1 MNFFEHQDRARRNSR
16 YLILFFIVAV
26 VGIVAAVD
34 FIVAV
39 VAASAGDE
47 YFVLR
52 FPNRDWLANNLGLMI
67 MASLAT
73 VAFVTLASLYRSLGL
88 RSGGGGKVARDMG
101 GVLVNPDS
109 SDPEYRRLI
118 NVIEEISIASGVPVP
133 EVYVLESEPAINAFA
148 AGYSGSDAIV
158 AVSRGCLDH
167 LTRDELQ
174 GVIAHEF
181 SHVLNGDMR
190 LNIRLMGVLFGVLAI
205 SLIGRMIVRGLRYG
219 GGRKGGGAAAIV
231 LAGAALF
238 FVGYIGLFCG
248 RVIKAAV
255 SRQREYLAD
264 ASAVQFTRQAGG
276 IAGALKK
283 IGGFADGS
291 ELRQAKAEEISHMLF
306 AQGLRLSSL
315 LATHP
320 PLVKRIEALEPGFDP
335 ADFAL
340 VTTAAKTTGVSAP
353 AAAGLI
359 DDTGSRLYKTD
370 TDVIVLDADSLTA
383 TVGQPTDAHLSQAAG
398 LRASMPAE
406 IVAAAHSRS
415 GAISLT
421 LALLL
426 DRDQNI
432 RRHQQGIIE
441 QRMGRRIA
449 AATEPLCKQ
458 LRTLG
463 PEYRLPILD
472 LVFPVIRSRSLSE
485 LDHLDELAVRI
496 IEADGRIDTFEYA
509 LSRSLRTYLA
519 DMRSR
524 TGSTGRKPARIPL
537 SQAVPVL
544 FALLAHHGHDD
555 ERDAAAAYS
564 KGLTQLM
571 KNKKAAP
578 PPYAPP
584 DDWPRQLDLALAR
597 LDALNFKAKQ
607 RIVEALVTTLTHDGR
622 IALSEAELFR
632 AVCVCLHIPVP
643 PMLPGW
649 QQDVRG
655 DAAG

>member
-16 YLILFFIVAV
+16 YLILFFIIAVA
-26 VGIVAAVD
+26 GIVAAVD

-52 FPNRDWLANNLGLMI
+52 FPDRSWLARNTGTLIL
-67 MASLAT
+67 ASLAT
-73 VAFVTLASLYRSLGL
+73 IAFIGLASLYRSLGL
-88 RSGGGGKVARDMG
+88 RAGGGGKVARDMG
-101 GVLVNPDS
+101 GVLVSPDS

-118 NVIEEISIASGVPVP
+118 NVVEEISIASGVPVP
-133 EVYVLESEPAINAFA
+133 EVYVLENESAINAFA
-148 AGYSGSDAIV
+148 AGYTGSDAIV
-158 AVSRGCLDH
+158 AVTRGCLDR

-219 GGRKGGGAAAIV
+219 GSRKGGGTAVIV

-238 FVGYIGLFCG
+238 LVGYIGLFCG
-248 RVIKAAV
+248 RLIKAAV

-283 IGGFADGS
+283 IGGLADGS

-306 AQGLRLSSL
+306 ARGLRLSSL

-320 PLVKRIEALEPGFDP
+320 PLVKRIQALDPGFDP
-335 ADFAL
+335 AEFAL
-340 VTTAAKTTGVSAP
+340 IPAKAETTDTLAAT
-353 AAAGLI
+353 AAGLI
-359 DDTGSRLYKTD
+359 DSTGSRLYKTNKD
-370 TDVIVLDADSLTA
+370 FIALDADSLTA
-383 TVGQPTDAHLSQAAG
+383 MVGQPTDAHLRQATAV
-398 LRASMPAE
+398 RASMPAE
-406 IVAAAHSRS
+406 IVEAAHSRS
-415 GAISLT
+415 GALSLT

-426 DRDQNI
+426 DRDEKI
-432 RRHQQGIIE
+432 RRHQHGIIE
-441 QRMGRRIA
+441 QRMGHRIGA
-449 AATEPLCKQ
+449 VTEQLFDQ

-463 PEYRLPILD
+463 PEYKLPILD

-496 IEADGRIDTFEYA
+496 IEADGHVDTFEYA

-524 TGSTGRKPARIPL
+524 SGSASRKPGRT
-537 SQAVPVL
+537 SMSRAVPVL
-544 FALLAHHGHDD
+544 FALLARHGHEN
-555 ERDAAAAYS
+555 ERDAAAAYNQ
-564 KGLTQLM
+564 GLMQLM
-571 KNKKAAP
+571 KNKQKVP

-584 DDWPRQLDLALAR
+584 DDWPQQLDLALAR
-597 LDALNFKAKQ
+597 LDTLNFRAKQ
-607 RIVEALVTTLTHDGR
+607 RIVEALVITMTHDGR
-622 IALSEAELFR
+622 IALSEAELLR

-643 PMLPGW
+643 PMLTGW
-649 QQDVRG
+649 H
-655 DAAG
+655 

>member
-16 YLILFFIVAV
+16 YLILFFIIAVA
-26 VGIVAAVD
+26 GIVAAVD

-52 FPNRDWLANNLGLMI
+52 FPDRSWLARNTGTLIL
-67 MASLAT
+67 ASLAT
-73 VAFVTLASLYRSLGL
+73 IAFIGLASLYRSLGL
-88 RSGGGGKVARDMG
+88 RAGGGGKVARDMG
-101 GVLVNPDS
+101 GVLVSPDS

-118 NVIEEISIASGVPVP
+118 NVVEEISIASGVPVP
-133 EVYVLESEPAINAFA
+133 EVYVLENESAINAFA
-148 AGYSGSDAIV
+148 AGYTGSDAIV
-158 AVSRGCLDH
+158 AVTRGCLDR

-219 GGRKGGGAAAIV
+219 GSRKGGGTAVIV

-238 FVGYIGLFCG
+238 LVGYIGLFCG
-248 RVIKAAV
+248 RLIKAAV

-283 IGGFADGS
+283 IGGLADGS

-306 AQGLRLSSL
+306 ARGLRLSSL

-320 PLVKRIEALEPGFDP
+320 PLVKRIQALDPGFDP
-335 ADFAL
+335 AEFAL
-340 VTTAAKTTGVSAP
+340 IPAKAETTDTLAA

-359 DDTGSRLYKTD
+359 DSTGSRMYKTD
-370 TDVIVLDADSLTA
+370 EDVIALDADSLTA
-383 TVGQPTDAHLSQAAG
+383 MVGQPTDAHLRQATAV
-398 LRASMPAE
+398 RASMPAE
-406 IVAAAHSRS
+406 IVEAAHSRS
-415 GAISLT
+415 GALSLT

-426 DRDQNI
+426 DRDEKI
-432 RRHQQGIIE
+432 RRHQHGIIE
-441 QRMGRRIA
+441 QRMGHRIGA
-449 AATEPLCKQ
+449 VTEQLFDQ

-463 PEYRLPILD
+463 PEYKLPILD

-496 IEADGRIDTFEYA
+496 IEADGHVDTFEYA

-524 TGSTGRKPARIPL
+524 SGSASRKPGRT
-537 SQAVPVL
+537 SMSRAVPVL
-544 FALLAHHGHDD
+544 FALLARHGHEN
-555 ERDAAAAYS
+555 ERDAAAAYNQ
-564 KGLTQLM
+564 GLMQLM
-571 KNKKAAP
+571 KNKQKVP

-584 DDWPRQLDLALAR
+584 DDWPQQLDLALAR
-597 LDALNFKAKQ
+597 LDTLNFRAKQ
-607 RIVEALVTTLTHDGR
+607 RIVEALVITMTHDGR
-622 IALSEAELFR
+622 IALSEAELLR

-643 PMLPGW
+643 PMLTGW
-649 QQDVRG
+649 H
-655 DAAG
+655 

>member
-47 YFVLR
+47 HFVLR

-73 VAFVTLASLYRSLGL
+73 VAFVALASLHRSLGL

-148 AGYSGSDAIV
+148 AGYSASDAIV

-167 LTRDELQ
+167 LTRNELQ

-219 GGRKGGGAAAIV
+219 GGRKGGGAAALV

-264 ASAVQFTRQAGG
+264 ASAVQFTRQTGG

-283 IGGFADGS
+283 IGGIADGS

-306 AQGLRLSSL
+306 ARGLRLSSL

-335 ADFAL
+335 AEFAL
-340 VTTAAKTTGVSAP
+340 VTAAAKTTGASAP

-359 DDTGSRLYKTD
+359 DNTGSRLYKTD
-370 TDVIVLDADSLTA
+370 ADVIVLDADSLTA

-398 LRASMPAE
+398 VRASMPAE
-406 IVAAAHSRS
+406 IVEAAHSRS
-415 GAISLT
+415 GAISMT

-426 DRDQNI
+426 DRDENI

-449 AATEPLCKQ
+449 AATEQLFKQ

-524 TGSTGRKPARIPL
+524 SGSTGRKPARIPL

-544 FALLAHHGHDD
+544 FALLARHGHDD

-564 KGLTQLM
+564 KGLAQLM

-607 RIVEALVTTLTHDGR
+607 RIMEALVKTLTHDGR
-622 IALSEAELFR
+622 IALSEAELLR
-632 AVCVCLHIPVP
+632 AVCVSLHIPLP

-649 QQDVRG
+649 Q
-655 DAAG
+655 

>member
-26 VGIVAAVD
+26 AGIVAAVD

-52 FPNRDWLANNLGLMI
+52 FPDRGWLARNTGTMI
-67 MASLAT
+67 LASLAT
-73 VAFVTLASLYRSLGL
+73 IAFITLASLYRSLGL
-88 RSGGGGKVARDMG
+88 RAGGGGKVARDMG

-118 NVIEEISIASGVPVP
+118 NVVEEISIASGVPVP
-133 EVYVLESEPAINAFA
+133 EVYVLENESAINAFA

-158 AVSRGCLDH
+158 AVTRGCLDR

-174 GVIAHEF
+174 GIIAHEF

-219 GGRKGGGAAAIV
+219 GGRKGGGAAVVV

-248 RVIKAAV
+248 RLIKAAV

-306 AQGLRLSSL
+306 ARGLRLSSL

-320 PLVKRIEALEPGFDP
+320 PLVKRIQALEPGFDP
-335 ADFAL
+335 SEFAL
-340 VTTAAKTTGVSAP
+340 ATAAADTAGTSDSAS
-353 AAAGLI
+353 AGLI
-359 DDTGSRLYKTD
+359 DNTGSRLYKTD
-370 TDVIVLDADSLTA
+370 TDVIALDADSLTA
-383 TVGQPTDAHLSQAAG
+383 MVGQPTDAHLSQAAAV
-398 LRASMPAE
+398 RATMPAE
-406 IVAAAHSRS
+406 IVDAAHSRS

-426 DRDQNI
+426 DRDEDI

-449 AATEPLCKQ
+449 AATEQLFEQ

-472 LVFPVIRSRSLSE
+472 LVFPVMRSRALSE

-524 TGSTGRKPARIPL
+524 PGSTGRKPRRTSL

-544 FALLAHHGHDD
+544 FALLARHGHDD

-571 KNKKAAP
+571 KDQKAAP

-584 DDWPRQLDLALAR
+584 DDWPVQLDLALAR
-597 LDALNFKAKQ
+597 LDALNFRAKQ
-607 RIVEALVTTLTHDGR
+607 RILEALVQTLTHDGR
-622 IALSEAELFR
+622 IALSEAELLR

-649 QQDVRG
+649 
-655 DAAG
+655 

>member
-39 VAASAGDE
+39 VAASAGNE

-335 ADFAL
+335 AEFAL
-340 VTTAAKTTGVSAP
+340 VTTAAKTTDVSAP

-359 DDTGSRLYKTD
+359 DNTGSRLYKTD
-370 TDVIVLDADSLTA
+370 TDGIVLDADSLTA

-524 TGSTGRKPARIPL
+524 SGSTGRKPARIPL

-555 ERDAAAAYS
+555 VRDAAAAYS
-564 KGLTQLM
+564 KGLAQLM

-578 PPYAPP
+578 PPYALP

-622 IALSEAELFR
+622 IALSEAELLR